1 VGEAAALGW
10 AALFSLNSI
19 FMRWGGIKVDV
30 IWLNAFRTLIAAV
43 LMLVVLLVLPGPA
56 GVLGLPQQT
65 VVWLVASTILTVP
78 IGDSLFFMSC
88 QHIGVARGL
97 PIANAYP
104 LVSVLLAVAFL
115 GEVANWRLALGTILI
130 LSGAYLVARPRGG
143 ETKANLL
150 LAARSRRT
158 GVLLAVGASLAW
170 GVGVIADKVAMQ
182 APSIDLV
189 GAAFLRL
196 ACAAIFLFIFARRQ
210 PFRGAWLNL
219 APGFY
224 VGLLAAAGICGVGA
238 PLAWLFAIQNAGAAR
253 AGLLAATGP
262 LWGLL
267 LSAVLLREP
276 VTRATAA
283 GAALT
288 VAGVWAIL

>member
-1 VGEAAALGW
+1 MGEAAALGW

-19 FMRWGGIKVDV
+19 FMRWGGMKVDV
-30 IWLNAFRTLIAAV
+30 VWLNAFRTLVAAV
-43 LMLVVLLVLPGPA
+43 LMLVVLLVFSGPA
-56 GVLGLPQQT
+56 GLLGLPQQT
-65 VVWLVASTILTVP
+65 IIWLAASTIITVP

-104 LVSVLLAVAFL
+104 LVSVVLAVAFL
-115 GEVANWRLALGTILI
+115 GEAASWRLALGTVLI
-130 LSGAYLVARPRGG
+130 LGGAYLVARPRAG
-143 ETKANLL
+143 EAKAS
-150 LAARSRRT
+150 LAAGARRT
-158 GVLLAVGASLAW
+158 GVLLGVGASLAW
-170 GVGVIADKVAMQ
+170 GVGVIADKIAMQ
-182 APSIDLV
+182 AQSIDLA

-196 ACAAIFLFIFARRQ
+196 ACAAVFLFVFARRQ

-219 APGFY
+219 APAFY

-267 LSAVLLREP
+267 PSALLLREP
-276 VTRATAA
+276 VTRATVA
-283 GAALT
+283 GAVLT